1 MSLTFIGRAAPVPP
15 PPPRQRGARVRAGVR
30 TLGELMI
37 TVGLV
42 LLLFSAYEIW
52 GKALIVSGH
61 QKDLDAQLTQ
71 QWGTPGTTPAPTA
84 AATTAPPVPQKPPAN
99 GSTVARLYVPRMGKH
114 WVVVEGVRTS
124 NLAYAPGHYPDTAL
138 PGQIGNFSVA
148 GHRSPAIFWDL
159 DKVAVDDVIVVETK
173 DNWFVYVVTQNLIV
187 APTAVEVVAPFPGS
201 PGKPP
206 EDEMLTL
213 TTCNPK
219 WDNYQRMIVHAKL
232 DKKRTLAH
240 ADGPPAGL
248 GL

>member
-1 MSLTFIGRAAPVPP
+1 
-15 PPPRQRGARVRAGVR
+15 
-30 TLGELMI
+30 
-37 TVGLV
+37 
-42 LLLFSAYEIW
+42 
-52 GKALIVSGH
+52 
-61 QKDLDAQLTQ
+61 
-71 QWGTPGTTPAPTA
+71 
-84 AATTAPPVPQKPPAN
+84 
-99 GSTVARLYVPRMGKH
+99 MGKH

-124 NLAYAPGHYPDTAL
+124 NLAYAPGHYPGTAL

-173 DNWFVYVVTQNLIV
+173 ESYFVYRVTQNLIV
-187 APTAVEVVAPFPGS
+187 APSAVEVVAPFPGK

-206 EDEMLTL
+206 EEAMLTL

-219 WDNYQRMIVHAKL
+219 WDNYQRMIVHARL
-232 DKKRTLAH
+232 DKGKTRPH